1 MRIAVGN
8 DHRGVEIKRFIDER
22 QRSQGHDDTDFGTAT
37 DESVDYPDYA
47 RLVAGQVSRGE
58 ADRGI
63 LVCGSGIGMAIA
75 ANKYRGVRAGLGVS
89 AAAITTSRQ
98 HNDLNVLCF
107 PETMSDPDVVMPIVE
122 SFATTEFAGGRHQ
135 RRVDK
140 IAEIEQEQGSL
151 EDESKSCKS

>member
-8 DHRGVEIKRFIDER
+8 DHRGVEIKRFIVER
-22 QRSQGHDDTDFGTAT
+22 LRSEGHEVTDFGTAT

-63 LVCGSGIGMAIA
+63 LICGSGIGMCIA
-75 ANKYRGVRAGLGVS
+75 ANKFRGVRAGVGES

-98 HNDLNVLCF
+98 HNNLNVLCF
-107 PETMSDPDVVMPIVE
+107 PETMSDPNVVMPIVE
-122 SFATTEFAGGRHQ
+122 AFANTEFAGGRHQ
-135 RRVDK
+135 RRIDK
-140 IAEIEQEQGSL
+140 IAQIEQEQGSL
-151 EDESKSCKS
+151 EDEAKSCKS